1 MLKGVIQE
9 KMNYI
14 ILIFESTHKVL
25 KTEQILLENKINF
38 DIIPTP
44 KEISSDCG
52 MSIKINPSFTN
63 VEFVKSLLKSAK
75 LDFTIYE
82 KEIK

>member
-1 MLKGVIQE
+1 
-9 KMNYI
+9 MNYI

-25 KTEQILLENKINF
+25 KADKILMENKIKF

-52 MSIKINPSFTN
+52 MSIRINPSFADMN
-63 VEFVKSLLKSAK
+63 FVQTLLKDAK
-75 LDFTIYE
+75 IDFTIYE

>member
-63 VEFVKSLLKSAK
+63 V
-75 LDFTIYE
+75 
-82 KEIK
+82 